1 MEFELGKNSIR
12 LWRIRGTL
20 VALPACFVCGIVAA
34 LFPIVG
40 IILCIIFIV
49 IYLLY
54 YFWYV
59 PCLFR
64 FSSASLENGRLTWR
78 TGVLFSI
85 RISLRLETI
94 LTASISRTPLQS
106 LLGLCTLSVRPV
118 GAPISL
124 RQLAEPDARELLR
137 RIEEAAND

>member
-1 MEFELGKNSIR
+1 M
-12 LWRIRGTL
+12 
-20 VALPACFVCGIVAA
+20 GIV
-34 LFPIVG
+34 
-40 IILCIIFIV
+40 LCIISIL

-54 YFWYV
+54 YFWYT
-59 PCLFR
+59 PRLFR
-64 FSSASLENGRLTWR
+64 SGSVSLVNGRLTWR
-78 TGVLFSI
+78 TGVLFLV
-85 RISLRLETI
+85 RTSLRLETI

-137 RIEEAAND
+137 RIEEAADD

>member
-1 MEFELGKNSIR
+1 MEFGLGKNSIR
-12 LWRIRGTL
+12 LWRIWGTL
-20 VALPACFVCGIVAA
+20 AALPACFVSGIAAA
-34 LFPIVG
+34 LFPIAG
-40 IILCIIFIV
+40 IILCIIFIT

-54 YFWYV
+54 YFWYT
-59 PCLFR
+59 PRLFR
-64 FSSASLENGRLTWR
+64 SSSAGLQNGRLTWR
-78 TGVLFSI
+78 TGVLFSV

-124 RQLAEPDARELLR
+124 RQLAGADAPEQAAP
-137 RIEEAAND
+137 IEEAADD